1 MKFATTQELIDNRRR
16 HIFNEDGRKETG
28 FYGIKYGKDK
38 YLKKIVTGF
47 VAFSWEEC
55 KYYTSGVKSAKF
67 KKFDN
72 FTDALDFARNGY

>member
-1 MKFATTQELIDNRRR
+1 MKFASIQELIDNRKK
-16 HIFNEDGRKETG
+16 HIFNETGTKEIG
-28 FYGIKYGKDK
+28 YYGIKYGKDK
-38 YLKKIVTGF
+38 SLKRIVTGW

-55 KYYTSGVKSAKF
+55 NYYTNGVKSAKF